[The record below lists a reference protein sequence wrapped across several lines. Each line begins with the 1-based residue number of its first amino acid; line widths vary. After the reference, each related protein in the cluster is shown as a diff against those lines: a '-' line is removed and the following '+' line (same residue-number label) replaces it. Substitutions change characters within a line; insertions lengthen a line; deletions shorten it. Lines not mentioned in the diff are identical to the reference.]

1 MKKYL
6 AAGYFSFFIITS
18 AIAQP
23 PKTPPKEFPTTIP
36 KHQIGQP
43 AANIKTYPAL
53 TEYLTGSWKGD
64 IIWTTQEGGY
74 SAAIRDISFSMPII
88 RMNYQGK
95 VNWQI
100 SLQQIV
106 PPQEGSYVLTG
117 NKISFT
123 FNYPP
128 YSYLLN
134 GEYNKYL
141 GTITGT
147 FTQTRASYPN
157 PPAGYTTGTISGTFT
172 LTKK

>member
-1 MKKYL
+1 MKKYVTVCILFVFTFTL
-6 AAGYFSFFIITS
+6 AV
-18 AIAQP
+18 AQP
-23 PKTPPKEFPTTIP
+23 PRTPPKEFPTTIP
-36 KHQIGQP
+36 KHETGKP
-43 AANIKTYPAL
+43 TVNIKTFPPL
-53 TEYLTGSWKGD
+53 NEFLTGSWKGN

-74 SAAIRDISFSMPII
+74 SAAIRDISFSMPLI

-106 PPQEGSYVLTG
+106 SPQEGSYALTG

-128 YSYLLN
+128 YSYTFN
-134 GEYNKYL
+134 GDYNKYT

-147 FTQTRASYPN
+147 FSQTRGSYPN
-157 PPAGYTTGTISGTFT
+157 PPAGYTTGTISGTFS

>member
-1 MKKYL
+1 MKKHITACTL
-6 AAGYFSFFIITS
+6 LFFSFTF
-18 AIAQP
+18 AFAQP
-23 PKTPPKEFPTTIP
+23 PRTPPKEFPTTIAKQETGKP
-36 KHQIGQP
+36 TVT
-43 AANIKTYPAL
+43 IKTFPPV
-53 TEYLTGSWKGD
+53 TEYLTGSWKGNL
-64 IIWTTQEGGY
+64 IWTTQEAGY
-74 SAAIRDISFSMPII
+74 SAAIRDITFSMPMI
-88 RMNYQGK
+88 RMNYQGR

-106 PPQEGSYVLTG
+106 APQEGSYALTN

-128 YSYLLN
+128 YSYSLN

-147 FTQTRASYPN
+147 FTQIRASYPN
-157 PPAGYTTGTISGTFT
+157 APADYTTGTISGTFT